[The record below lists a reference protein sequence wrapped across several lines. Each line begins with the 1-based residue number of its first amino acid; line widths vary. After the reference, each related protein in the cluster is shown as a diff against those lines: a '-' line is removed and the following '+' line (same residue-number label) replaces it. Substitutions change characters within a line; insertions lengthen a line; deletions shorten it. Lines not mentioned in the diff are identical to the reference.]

1 MLVADGANK
10 RRTLALSPVTDN
22 WADVILFFVQSSTPK
37 AMPLLEPAS
46 GVSQSQRRFDRIA
59 PTVVALA
66 GIALGCF
73 FANQLIHIPSGYV
86 APYVTLSVVASTVLL
101 GLLGAILLLHWRTHR
116 LGVGLIVAGL
126 LTSATYEL
134 GWRVLLKLD
143 RIPWH
148 PPAIQLVAGQR
159 ARVIIRFRG
168 GMTQQQVNDFVS
180 SKLSFLPDWADSL
193 AGLPASE
200 TNGQLGLALTVSV
213 TAYGGGGS
221 AVGSRMLAENVSGFM
236 VAMRRDPRVSAVELQ
251 NYP

>member
-1 MLVADGANK
+1 
-10 RRTLALSPVTDN
+10 
-22 WADVILFFVQSSTPK
+22 
-37 AMPLLEPAS
+37 MPPLEPAS

-59 PTVVALA
+59 PTVLALA

-73 FANQLIHIPSGYV
+73 FANQLTHIPSGYV
-86 APYVTLSVVASTVLL
+86 ASYVTLSVVVSTVLL

-126 LTSATYEL
+126 LTLPSYEL

-143 RIPWH
+143 RIPWR

-159 ARVIIRFRG
+159 ARVIIRFRS

-180 SKLSFLPDWADSL
+180 SKLSFLPEWADSL

-200 TNGQLGLALTVSV
+200 TNGQLSLTLTVSV
-213 TAYGGGGS
+213 TAYGGGRS

-251 NYP
+251 NYPNAVN